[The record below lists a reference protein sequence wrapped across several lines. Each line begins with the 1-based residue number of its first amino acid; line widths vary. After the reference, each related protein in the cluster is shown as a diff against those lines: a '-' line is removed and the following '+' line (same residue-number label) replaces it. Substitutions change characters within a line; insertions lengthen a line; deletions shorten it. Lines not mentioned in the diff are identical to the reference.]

1 MKYDITLEEHIAEP
15 CSLNICTDDNQ
26 CEVTIADTED
36 LIKSDDNLKNKVI
49 YIAGYLKRKIIM
61 KGKKY
66 VIFLR
71 QDRA

>member
-36 LIKSDDNLKNKVI
+36 LIKSDDKL
-49 YIAGYLKRKIIM
+49 
-61 KGKKY
+61 
-66 VIFLR
+66 FT
-71 QDRA
+71 